1 MKIKLEITVSGNL
14 ENSEFTQEELID
26 YIISS
31 IYDIDLNA
39 IDDFEDDD
47 ALVIKDVDLLV

>member
-14 ENSEFTQEELID
+14 GEFTEERLID

-31 IYDIDLNA
+31 IYDIDL

-47 ALVIKDVDLLV
+47 ALVIEDVDLLI

>member
-14 ENSEFTQEELID
+14 ENSEFTQEGLIY
-26 YIISS
+26 YIMSS

-39 IDDFEDDD
+39 IDAFEYD
-47 ALVIKDVDLLV
+47 ALVIEDVVLLG

>member
-14 ENSEFTQEELID
+14 ENSEFTKEGLID

-47 ALVIKDVDLLV
+47 ALGIEDVDLLV

>member
-1 MKIKLEITVSGNL
+1 MKITLEITVSGNI
-14 ENSEFTQEELID
+14 ENSEFTKEGLID

-47 ALVIKDVDLLV
+47 ALGIKDVDLLF